1 MNIRKVM
8 SIKHIVF
15 SGGGPAGIVS
25 YGAFA
30 YTKTI
35 GLWKKE
41 NIKSI
46 YGCSVGGILALIA
59 ALDYEVSWTDDYIIK
74 RPWNQAL
81 TVSPERIMGVFDS
94 TGIYGT
100 DLVSVIVGPLLS
112 AKGISED
119 VTLSG
124 LKTKTGIDLHLITV
138 DINQA
143 DLVPIDLNP
152 TSNPDL
158 SVVDAISMSASYP
171 ILCSPIRAE
180 GACYVDGGL
189 VANFPMQLCME
200 TEGCEAD
207 EVLGFNILSR
217 SDKCEVSEDAGL
229 LGYLKVIIW
238 KVYKHID
245 TSRSQPFG
253 KYVIPCS
260 APGSNEAG
268 GWMEAFTDEEARRGM
283 VASGKEQA
291 EAHVS
296 SLKRGVEESV

>member
-1 MNIRKVM
+1 M
-8 SIKHIVF
+8 SIKHLVF
-15 SGGGPAGIVS
+15 SGGGPAGIVA

-30 YTKTI
+30 FTKSI

-41 NIKSI
+41 DIRSI
-46 YGCSVGGILALIA
+46 YGCSVGGILALVA

-119 VTLSG
+119 VTLAG
-124 LKTKTGIDLHLITV
+124 LKAETGIDLHLITV
-138 DINQA
+138 DINR
-143 DLVPIDLNP
+143 DNLEPIDLNP
-152 TSNPDL
+152 ATHPDL
-158 SVVDAISMSASYP
+158 SVIDAISMSASYP
-171 ILCSPIRAE
+171 ILCSPIRAG

-189 VANFPMQLCME
+189 VANFPMKICMD
-200 TEGCEAD
+200 TEQCEAD
-207 EVLGFNILSR
+207 DILGFNILSR
-217 SDKCEVSEDAGL
+217 ADKCEVSEDAGL

-245 TSRSQPFG
+245 TSRIQPDG
-253 KYVIPCS
+253 KYVISCL

-268 GWMEAFTDEEARRGM
+268 GWMEAFTNEDARRQM

-296 SLKRGVEESV
+296 SLKGRVKESV

>member
-1 MNIRKVM
+1 M

-30 YTKTI
+30 YTKTV
-35 GLWKKE
+35 GLWKRE
-41 NIKSI
+41 NIRSI
-46 YGCSVGGILALIA
+46 YGCSVGGILALVA

-74 RPWNQAL
+74 RPWNNAL
-81 TVSPERIMGVFDS
+81 TVSPERILGVLDS
-94 TGIYGT
+94 TGIYRT

-124 LKTKTGIDLHLITV
+124 LKAETGIDLHLITV
-138 DINQA
+138 DINR
-143 DLVPIDLNP
+143 DNLEPIDLNP
-152 TSNPDL
+152 TDNPDL

-189 VANFPMQLCME
+189 VANFPMKLCMDQ
-200 TEGCEAD
+200 EGCTAD
-207 EVLGFNILSR
+207 EILGFNILSR
-217 SDKCEVSEDAGL
+217 ADKCEVSEDAGL
-229 LGYLKVIIW
+229 LSYLKVLIW

-245 TSRSQPFG
+245 TSRSQPDG
-253 KYVIPCS
+253 KYVIPCV

-268 GWMEAFTDEEARRGM
+268 GWMEAFTSEDARRAM
-283 VASGKEQA
+283 VTSGKEQA

-296 SLKRGVEESV
+296 SLEGRVEEPV